1 MTLKSL
7 NTGEVAEVLKIIAS
21 DSDRRRFYDMGI
33 IPKTKAECVLKH
45 KSGEIAAYRI
55 RGAIIALRF
64 EDSEK
69 IIISG
74 REIKC
79 ENTL

>member
-1 MTLKSL
+1 MTLKNL
-7 NTGEVAEVLKIIAS
+7 NAGDVAKVLKITAS
-21 DSDRRRFYDMGI
+21 GSDRQRFYDMGI
-33 IPKTKAECVLKH
+33 IPSTEAECVLRH
-45 KSGEIAAYRI
+45 KRGEIAAYKI

-74 REIKC
+74 RGRKC
-79 ENTL
+79 KNTL